1 MDSNNDLISNE
12 NLEEEKKKMDLYN
25 QLSYLFDSKNNCFL
39 IHLRSVYRLRAVTD
53 FEGDLKTKV
62 INGAFFIFN
71 PKNGIINVNI
81 IHRNEYKGLLNIT
94 KHTVEL
100 TKNKLIKFISSLK
113 GNLPVKL
120 IADDYKL
127 NIFEE
132 IIENRK
138 YITEEINSIE
148 YEKLKINVNFNSIFN
163 IKRIKDI
170 IEQATES
177 SSFEINL
184 YDNWLTSVSSYT
196 AFSRLYMILMI
207 PNLIN
212 SESGT
217 SILLKYSKEKT
228 LGENI
233 DFLWPSYSKT
243 EWIEVEALLTD
254 FLIRV
259 VKPINIS
266 ILSNKE
272 KRYLLFTSEI

>member
-138 YITEEINSIE
+138 NITEEINSIE